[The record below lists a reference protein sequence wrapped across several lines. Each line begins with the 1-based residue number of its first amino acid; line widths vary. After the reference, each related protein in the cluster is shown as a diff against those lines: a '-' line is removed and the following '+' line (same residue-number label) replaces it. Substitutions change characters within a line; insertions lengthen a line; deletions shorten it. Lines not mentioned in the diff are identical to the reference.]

1 MASSTQN
8 IVLGTLFGGTRFWV
22 SYNVPQRTRFKEMI
36 EEHGG
41 TVVLLEKHANVKL
54 VDHTKKNLPSDTYSY
69 QYVERSVRNGKLEN
83 LEDHRAGPS
92 AQRPV
97 GASHIP
103 QKRTRSEFTLKDD
116 QLLFDYLHHYEL
128 IEDAPIHGNNIYKAL
143 GEKCPQH
150 PWQSWRTRYRTV
162 LRGKPRPGGGQ
173 PREEVWAEIAKSPP
187 KSTTPNEMAPST
199 KEPNVAEP
207 EPKSRP
213 TSGLTRNPEVS
224 VEIIT
229 SRAPQGRPDT
239 PNNSKRKREMPVA
252 SPSRQRRDSGPPSAK
267 KVMMTTS
274 EAIDS
279 IVRTISMEPRP
290 KQHKS
295 PSKSRQAS
303 VHAETRSPSTASQP
317 HEHQPSQPE
326 PDTAT
331 RHTPTPNPPTP
342 VRNSLAEL
350 KKRQDIILDPLFLE
364 LPFPELGPE
373 SEVEETDQED
383 TDMDTWIDAQLS
395 RGIEL
400 AVVLEVLRCTSMIP
414 QYAEPV
420 LDGCVAGKGIPNDM
434 PGVWTADD
442 DKKLEGTD
450 ARDIQALIEKHGN
463 DSFNARWEYLSIAR
477 DGGML

>member
-1 MASSTQN
+1 MANSTQN
-8 IVLGTLFGGTRFWV
+8 MVLSTLFGGTRFWV
-22 SYNVPQRTRFKEMI
+22 SHHVPQRTRFKEMI
-36 EEHGG
+36 EKHGG
-41 TVVLLEKHANVKL
+41 TVVLLEKYANIKL

-92 AQRPV
+92 AQRPM

-103 QKRTRSEFTLKDD
+103 QKRTRSEFTLQDD
-116 QLLFDYLHHYEL
+116 QLLFDYLHPYEL
-128 IEDAPIHGNNIYKAL
+128 VEDAPVNGNNLYKAL
-143 GEKCPQH
+143 GEKYPQH
-150 PWQSWRTRYRTV
+150 PWQSWRTRYRKV

-173 PREEVWAEIAKSPP
+173 PREVLLVETAKPPP
-187 KSTTPNEMAPST
+187 KSTAPNERAPST
-199 KEPNVAEP
+199 REPNVAEP
-207 EPKSRP
+207 EPKRQPPS
-213 TSGLTRNPEVS
+213 SLTRNPEVS

-229 SRAPQGRPDT
+229 SRAPQGWPDT
-239 PNNSKRKREMPVA
+239 SNNSKRKREMSVD

-267 KVMMTTS
+267 KAILTTS

-279 IVRTISMEPRP
+279 IARNLSMESRP

-295 PSKSRQAS
+295 PSKSRQGS
-303 VHAETRSPSTASQP
+303 VHHETRSPSTPSQP
-317 HEHQPSQPE
+317 HQQPSQSK

-331 RHTPTPNPPTP
+331 DRHTPTPNPPTP
-342 VRNSLAEL
+342 VQKLLEKL
-350 KKRQDIILDPLFLE
+350 KKPHDIVLDPLFAE
-364 LPFPELGPE
+364 LPFPELSSE

-383 TDMDTWIDAQLS
+383 TDMDTWIDSQLS

-434 PGVWTADD
+434 PGVWTAED
-442 DKKLEGTD
+442 DKNLNGTD
-450 ARDIQALIEKHGN
+450 GRAIQALIDKHGN
-463 DSFNARWEYLSIAR
+463 DSVNTRWDYLSIAR